1 VDPSLGLHLL
11 CEVKAEGILGLLV
24 FWKQESRV
32 QVQGSWLDGSFMLH
46 LCSILVILSLCD
58 GLMHVMNN

>member
-1 VDPSLGLHLL
+1 
-11 CEVKAEGILGLLV
+11 
-24 FWKQESRV
+24 V
-32 QVQGSWLDGSFMLH
+32 QVQGSWLDGSFLLH